1 MSEALVFPDVNVWL
15 ALASS
20 RHIHHAAAKRWFE
33 SLEDEEPIF
42 CRLTQIGLLR
52 LLTTRAVMGVDVM
65 TQRQAWSVYDTFLS
79 DGGAR
84 FVYETRTVEDSFRG
98 LSRLGT
104 ASPKDWADS
113 YLAAFALETGVQ
125 LITFDKALGARVK
138 GALVRLGCNLDGEG
152 TPELERVGLVA

>member
-1 MSEALVFPDVNVWL
+1 MNPRLIFPDINVWL

-20 RHIHHAAAKRWFE
+20 RHVHREVAKRWFE

-42 CRLTQIGLLR
+42 CRLTQMGLLQV
-52 LLTTRAVMGVDVM
+52 LTTEAVMDVDVM
-65 TQRQAWSVYDTFLS
+65 TQRQAWSVYDSFVRDS
-79 DGGAR
+79 GAR
-84 FVYETRTVEDSFRG
+84 FVYEPRTVEDAFRD

-104 ASPKDWADS
+104 ASPKHWTDS

-138 GALVRLGCNLDGEG
+138 GALVL
-152 TPELERVGLVA
+152 